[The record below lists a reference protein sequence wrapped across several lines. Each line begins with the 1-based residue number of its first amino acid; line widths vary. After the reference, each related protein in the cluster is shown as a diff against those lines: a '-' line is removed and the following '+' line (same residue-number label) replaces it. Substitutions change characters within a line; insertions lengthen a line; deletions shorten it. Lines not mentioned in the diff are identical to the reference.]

1 MESVSLAIIID
12 ILKNFGPIGLVAFMW
27 WSDNR
32 NIRKIISDNRRY
44 NDEVLNGYRRDMTE
58 IRTMYENNAR
68 LVQCY
73 IDLTKDYKALTADL
87 KDAYILNT
95 QAFQKL
101 ADDIRGNEFCPNV
114 RLQKKA
120 AGVQG

>member
-12 ILKNFGPIGLVAFMW
+12 VLKNFGPIGLIAFMW
-27 WSDNR
+27 WVDNR
-32 NIRKIISDNRRY
+32 NIRKIID
-44 NDEVLNGYRRDMTE
+44 GYRRDMTE
-58 IRTMYENNAR
+58 IRTMYENNVH
-68 LVQCY
+68 LVQSY
-73 IDLTKDYKALTADL
+73 IELTKDYKSLTSDL

-101 ADDIRGNEFCPNV
+101 SDDIEGNEFCPQV

-120 AGVQG
+120 PGVIG